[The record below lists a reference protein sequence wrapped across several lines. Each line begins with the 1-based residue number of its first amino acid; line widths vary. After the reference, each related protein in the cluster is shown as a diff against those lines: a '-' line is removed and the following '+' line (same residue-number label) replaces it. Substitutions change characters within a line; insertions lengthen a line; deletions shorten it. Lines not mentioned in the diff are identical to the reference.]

1 MKILTIVLGVAL
13 LASIAAN
20 VALRRGATVTRP
32 PLEYFPDMVR
42 TARYNAFETNPNF
55 PDGIT
60 LRVPPAG
67 TIPRGM
73 LPLASDPALP
83 EGERP
88 GNPFT
93 AADSAAAER
102 GATMFNAY
110 CVPCH
115 GTTGE
120 GDGLVVQHGYPAPPS
135 LTSAATRAMSDA
147 EIFAAITDGL
157 GTMPPYGAQMARE
170 DRWKAIL
177 HLRSLQAAAPAD
189 GTAP

>member
-1 MKILTIVLGVAL
+1 MVLGVAL
-13 LASIAAN
+13 LASIGLN
-20 VALRRGATVTRP
+20 VVVRRGGVVTRP

-55 PDGIT
+55 ADGIT

-73 LPLASDPALP
+73 LPLTSDPAVAD
-83 EGERP
+83 GERP

-93 AADSAAAER
+93 AADTAATER
-102 GATMFNAY
+102 GAAMFTAY

-115 GTTGE
+115 GRKGE
-120 GDGLVVQHGYPAPPS
+120 GDGLVVQHGYPAPPA

-147 EIFAAITDGL
+147 EIFVAITDGL
-157 GTMPPYGAQMARE
+157 GTMPSYGAQMARE

-177 HLRSLQAAAPAD
+177 HLRALQSASPPPG
-189 GTAP
+189 GTTP

>member
-1 MKILTIVLGVAL
+1 VKILTIVLGVAL